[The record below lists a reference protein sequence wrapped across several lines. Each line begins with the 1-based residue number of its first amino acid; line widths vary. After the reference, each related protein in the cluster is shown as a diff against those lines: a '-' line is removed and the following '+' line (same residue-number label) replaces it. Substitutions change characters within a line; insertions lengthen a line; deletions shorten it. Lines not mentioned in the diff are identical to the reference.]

1 MIQNKTIEQ
10 KDLSSLPIRKIPKS
24 KITVEQISTKK
35 TGTYQKSYFSLK
47 DKEEA
52 MVIWQEGGFGD
63 ATKSHA

>member
-35 TGTYQKSYFSLK
+35 TGTYQKKILYLQRQRS
-47 DKEEA
+47 
-52 MVIWQEGGFGD
+52 
-63 ATKSHA
+63 SHKKIVGEVPV